1 MPIWKMN
8 FCSRFLRLSVVP
20 RCRERPQMHKHPR
33 ALGLLLRVKF
43 WIPYNDVYMR
53 YLGIAGTVSVL
64 LKWRVTSK
72 SQRCQSYCICYFVS
86 APSTFTPIKMESLL
100 AYSSGSDSEETEQG
114 KGLEE
119 SVKKRKV
126 TEINKRDQNYLGDR
140 NTRQLANKRPKP
152 FLQSPDEC
160 KAVGI
165 FSDLKQTASIIPQ
178 MSRSDH
184 CGLSNDFN
192 ESSLSHVQAP
202 SGRIDEKFVPSVIS
216 KMHRKFSSTSVS
228 GSVNAK
234 PYISKRERQELSQQK
249 TTRPLSVSPVTFP
262 LKPQLEGAEFISS
275 SKEDDEGIRKNKKQ
289 VTSSRPPKQLLVSF
303 EGHSQ
308 GVNCVRWHTNRSNLL
323 LSASMDH
330 SVCVWDTLGDAI
342 CLKLTHHTAAVKDGK
357 WSHCGSQVL
366 SCGYDKTARLVN
378 LETGN

>member
-228 GSVNAK
+228 GK
-234 PYISKRERQELSQQK
+234 
-249 TTRPLSVSPVTFP
+249 
-262 LKPQLEGAEFISS
+262 
-275 SKEDDEGIRKNKKQ
+275 
-289 VTSSRPPKQLLVSF
+289 
-303 EGHSQ
+303 
-308 GVNCVRWHTNRSNLL
+308 C
-323 LSASMDH
+323 
-330 SVCVWDTLGDAI
+330 
-342 CLKLTHHTAAVKDGK
+342 
-357 WSHCGSQVL
+357 
-366 SCGYDKTARLVN
+366 
-378 LETGN
+378 